1 VGACQAD
8 RFAQV
13 VDEQQAR
20 LDVVGEQLAVDRYRD
35 VDDQAS
41 W

>member
-1 VGACQAD
+1 MGAGQAE
-8 RFAQV
+8 RLAQV

-20 LDVVGEQLAVDRYRD
+20 LDVVGDQVAVDRYRD

-41 W
+41 